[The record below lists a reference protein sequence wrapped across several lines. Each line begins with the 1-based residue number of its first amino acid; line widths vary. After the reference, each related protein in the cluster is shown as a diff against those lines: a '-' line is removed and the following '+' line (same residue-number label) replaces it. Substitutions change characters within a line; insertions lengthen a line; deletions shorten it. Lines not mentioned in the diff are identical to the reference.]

1 MRTEFVLRGT
11 LADAVESGS
20 ASVTLERDVDG
31 ETVGAAVEALTDDHP
46 SLESLVVNSKGR
58 LRAHVALRRNGAD
71 VRDGEWLATPL
82 SPGDTLE
89 LEPGTKGGC

>member
-11 LADAVESGS
+11 LADAVESG
-20 ASVTLERDVDG
+20 ADRLTLDRDVDG
-31 ETVGAAVEALTDDHP
+31 ATVGAAVEVLTEEYP
-46 SLESLVVNSKGR
+46 SLRPLVVNSKGR

-71 VRDGEWLATPL
+71 VRDGEWLETPL
-82 SPGDTLE
+82 SAGDTLE

>member
-11 LADAVESGS
+11 LADAVDTGADTVSL
-20 ASVTLERDVDG
+20 VHDVDG
-31 ETVGAAVEALTDDHP
+31 ETVGAAVETLTDAHP
-46 SLESLVVNSKGR
+46 ALESLVLNSKGN
-58 LRAHVALRRNGAD
+58 LRAHVALRRNGED

-82 SPGDTLE
+82 SAGDELE

>member
-20 ASVTLERDVDG
+20 ATVAVERDIDG
-31 ETVGAAVEALTDDHP
+31 ETVGAALETLTDEYP
-46 SLESLVVNSKGR
+46 ALRALVVNSRGN
-58 LRAHVALRRNGAD
+58 LRAHVALRRGGED
-71 VRDGEWLATPL
+71 VRDGEWLETPL
-82 SPGDTLE
+82 SADETLE